1 MNNSNYNRVAVL
13 LIGELRTW
21 KHSSKYIINTLNK
34 IAEKVDWYLVTWDI
48 DESSGTPTEILDEDI
63 LLPFHKN
70 NIEPI
75 GYKILPTIGKQRTTF
90 YNNAW
95 LSKVAN
101 ILKREVECNEDFV
114 YDNVIECR
122 TDLYLKKNNVN
133 WYLCQE
139 FELIGP
145 TAVNLNGVVS
155 SADLYCRSGSY
166 TNDILSSRYSNRT
179 SKDHYTMVSQVYQ
192 KFNDHHWVMNQYIKS
207 KLLDILQITD
217 TLTIPFREN
226 FPTDINLDDMPFKDI
241 DDLFR
246 SFKKIWDER
255 KINYTR
261 NHIPWDDF

>member
-48 DESSGTPTEILDEDI
+48 DESSGTPIHIVDEDV
-63 LLPFHKN
+63 LLPFQKN
-70 NIEPI
+70 NIKPI
-75 GYKILPTIGKQRTTF
+75 NYKILPTIGKQRTTF

-101 ILKREVECNEDFV
+101 ILKREVECSQEFI

-122 TDLYLKKNNVN
+122 VDLYLKKNNTN
-133 WYLCQE
+133 WQSCHE

-145 TAVNLNGVVS
+145 STVNLNGVMG
-155 SADLYCRSGSY
+155 SADLYYRSGSY
-166 TNDILSSRYSNRT
+166 TNDILSNRYRSRT

-192 KFNDHHWVMNQYIKS
+192 KFNDHHWVLNQYIKS
-207 KLLDILQITD
+207 KFLDV
-217 TLTIPFREN
+217 LTVKDSLIVPFRDN
-226 FPTDINLDDMPFKDI
+226 FPTDKNLDDMSFNELDN
-241 DDLFR
+241 LFQ
-246 SFKKIWDER
+246 SFNKIWHER
-255 KINYTR
+255 KFKLIN
-261 NHIPWDDF
+261 NSSQCNDF